1 MTGEEGP
8 FLIAGDGD
16 PFPWA
21 SLGSRWV
28 KGTGTFS
35 AFQFQS
41 LVTIA
46 AMGMVRLNYAVKLV
60 AAPIRI
66 FPPQYG
72 LFFLVPDI
80 VLPAER
86 PFVVEA
92 HFFSKQKVPSVICWD
107 AKGRHDVK
115 IVQLA
120 K

>member
-1 MTGEEGP
+1 M
-8 FLIAGDGD
+8 LVIACS
-16 PFPWA
+16 W
-21 SLGSRWV
+21 R
-28 KGTGTFS
+28 
-35 AFQFQS
+35 
-41 LVTIA
+41 IA
-46 AMGMVRLNYAVKLV
+46 AVGMVRLNYDVKLV

-92 HFFSKQKVPSVICWD
+92 HFFSKEKVPTVICWD
-107 AKGRHDVK
+107 ANGRHDVK
-115 IVQLA
+115 VVQLA